1 MKYRMMTIAFLL
13 LIACLISLSLTSIS
27 TTLSTSVKD
36 HLFTDE
42 DIEMKGQ
49 THFTGEYTEL
59 DEEAEEGTEVEPL
72 LEAVLSPFIGEDTSK
87 TKRNYLLFSL
97 LALCTG
103 ITGYFVYRK
112 YRKNQQGKDR
122 SPSSSPVGAKNDEEV
137 SVDHSPSL
145 KKESQSNIHLV
156 RKSLQKWEKTLGTH
170 NQKRPAETINE
181 WFKRINGP
189 MEIIPIYEKV
199 RYGESGCSEK
209 ELQLVKRV
217 LKS

>member
-1 MKYRMMTIAFLL
+1 MKYRMMTIAFVL

-27 TTLSTSVKD
+27 TSLSSSVKD
-36 HLFTDE
+36 HLFTDK
-42 DIEMKGQ
+42 DVEMKGPD
-49 THFTGEYTEL
+49 HFTGEYTEL
-59 DEEAEEGTEVEPL
+59 EEEAEEGTEVEPL
-72 LEAVLSPFIGEDTSK
+72 LKTVLSPFIGEDTSNN
-87 TKRNYLLFSL
+87 KRNYLLFSL
-97 LALCTG
+97 LALCIG

-112 YRKNQQGKDR
+112 YRKNQQGKDK
-122 SPSSSPVGAKNDEEV
+122 STSSSPVVVKNNEEV
-137 SVDHSPSL
+137 FVENLASH

-156 RKSLQKWEKTLGTH
+156 RKYLQKWEKTLGTH

-209 ELQLVKRV
+209 ELQLVKKS

>member
-1 MKYRMMTIAFLL
+1 MKYRMMTIAFVL
-13 LIACLISLSLTSIS
+13 LIACLISLSLTS
-27 TTLSTSVKD
+27 LSTSLSSSVKD

-42 DIEMKGQ
+42 DVEMKGPN
-49 THFTGEYTEL
+49 HPTGEYTEL
-59 DEEAEEGTEVEPL
+59 DEEAQEGTEVEPL
-72 LEAVLSPFIGEDTSK
+72 LKTVLSPFMGEDTSNN
-87 TKRNYLLFSL
+87 KRNYLLFSL
-97 LALCTG
+97 MALCIG

-112 YRKNQQGKDR
+112 YRKNQQGKDQ
-122 SPSSSPVGAKNDEEV
+122 STSSPLVVEKNDEEV
-137 SVDHSPSL
+137 SVEHSSSL
-145 KKESQSNIHLV
+145 KKVSQSNIHLV

-209 ELQLVKRV
+209 EWQMVKRV

>member
-1 MKYRMMTIAFLL
+1 MKYRMMTIAFVL
-13 LIACLISLSLTSIS
+13 LIACLISLSLTSLS
-27 TTLSTSVKD
+27 TTLSSSVKD

-42 DIEMKGQ
+42 DVDMKGQ
-49 THFTGEYTEL
+49 KHFNGEYTEL
-59 DEEAEEGTEVEPL
+59 DEEAQEGTEVEPL

-103 ITGYFVYRK
+103 ITGYFIYRK
-112 YRKNQQGKDR
+112 YRKNQQGKDK
-122 SPSSSPVGAKNDEEV
+122 STPSSPVAAKNDEEV
-137 SVDHSPSL
+137 SVEYSPSL
-145 KKESQSNIHLV
+145 KNESQSNIHLV
-156 RKSLQKWEKTLGTH
+156 RKYLQKWEKTLGTH

-217 LKS
+217 LKL

>member
-1 MKYRMMTIAFLL
+1 MKYRMMTIAFVL
-13 LIACLISLSLTSIS
+13 LIACLISLSLTSLS
-27 TTLSTSVKD
+27 TTLSSSVKD

-59 DEEAEEGTEVEPL
+59 EEEAQEGTEVEPL
-72 LEAVLSPFIGEDTSK
+72 LEAVLSPFMGEERSK
-87 TKRNYLLFSL
+87 MKRNYLLFSL
-97 LALCTG
+97 MALGIG

-112 YRKNQQGKDR
+112 YRKNQQGKDK
-122 SPSSSPVGAKNDEEV
+122 STSSSPVVEKNDEEV
-137 SVDHSPSL
+137 SVEHSPSL

-156 RKSLQKWEKTLGTH
+156 RKYLQKWEKTLGTN

-217 LKS
+217 LK